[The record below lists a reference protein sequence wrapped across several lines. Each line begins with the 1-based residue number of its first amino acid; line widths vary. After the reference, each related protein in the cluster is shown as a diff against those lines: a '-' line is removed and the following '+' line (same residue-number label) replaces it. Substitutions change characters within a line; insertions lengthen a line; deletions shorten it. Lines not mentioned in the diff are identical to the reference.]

1 MPPRRPRAS
10 NPNASSRPAKARPAR
25 GAAAKGKPSGK
36 PPGDRKPSPTGSK
49 NAGKKAPAKPPVKPP
64 VKPAKRARAAA
75 SSGGTGALRDASR
88 PGAVRIQR
96 FMADAGVASRRA
108 CEALIEEGRVTINGE
123 RVTELP
129 LFVVPGTD
137 RIEVDGEPMRLH
149 FDTDRPVERL
159 IYVMLHKPRQTVTTV
174 FDPDGRRTV
183 VDLVEHPSGA
193 RLFPVG
199 RLDYDTMGLVL
210 MTNDGE
216 LANRLTHPRYGVH
229 KTYRA
234 IVKGR
239 IEDEHIA
246 ELERGVFLA
255 ERREGRTV
263 GAKRTAHVQ
272 MKIVKRDATRTLLEL
287 TLEEGRNRQVRR
299 MLAKV
304 GHPVKKLTRV
314 GMGPLKLTKVAL
326 GEWRE
331 LTRDEIRALRAAAN
345 ARPE

>member
-10 NPNASSRPAKARPAR
+10 NPNASP
-25 GAAAKGKPSGK
+25 
-36 PPGDRKPSPTGSK
+36 RKPT
-49 NAGKKAPAKPPVKPP
+49 KP
-64 VKPAKRARAAA
+64 RA
-75 SSGGTGALRDASR
+75 SSGGKPAPKGKTTKKAGPARAAKPKPRPKAAPGDIAGLRDASR

-123 RVTELP
+123 CVTELP

-149 FDTDRPVERL
+149 FDTTRPVERL
-159 IYVMLHKPRQTVTTV
+159 IYVMLNKPRATVTTV

-183 VDLVEHPSGA
+183 VDLVQHPSGV

-199 RLDYDTMGLVL
+199 RLDFDTMGLVL
-210 MTNDGE
+210 LTNDGE

-234 IVKGR
+234 IVRGR
-239 IEDEHIA
+239 IEDDQIE

-272 MKIVKRDATRTLLEL
+272 MKIVKRDATRTMLEL

-314 GMGPLKLTKVAL
+314 GMGPLRLRQVTL
-326 GEWRE
+326 GQWRE

-345 ARPE
+345 AKTE

>member
-1 MPPRRPRAS
+1 MPTRR
-10 NPNASSRPAKARPAR
+10 
-25 GAAAKGKPSGK
+25 GPSGR
-36 PPGDRKPSPTGSK
+36 PTQPDQPAGD
-49 NAGKKAPAKPPVKPP
+49 PV
-64 VKPAKRARAAA
+64 RR
-75 SSGGTGALRDASR
+75 LRDASR
-88 PGAVRIQR
+88 EGAVRIQR

-108 CEALIEEGRVTINGE
+108 CEALIEEGRVLINGE
-123 RVTELP
+123 KITDLP
-129 LFVVPGTD
+129 IFVVPGED
-137 RIEVDGEPMRLH
+137 RVEVDGEPLRVH
-149 FDTDRPVERL
+149 FDRSKSDRGKATKSVAGERL
-159 IYVMLHKPRQTVTTV
+159 VYVMLNKPRNTVTTV
-174 FDPDGRRTV
+174 YDPDGRRTV
-183 VDLVEHPSGA
+183 IDLVEHPSGV

-234 IVKGR
+234 VVKGR
-239 IEDEHIA
+239 IEDDAVE
-246 ELERGVFLA
+246 ELEKGVYLA
-255 ERREGRTV
+255 QRQEGRTV

-314 GMGPLKLTKVAL
+314 GMGPLLLSKVAL

-331 LTRDEIRALRAAAN
+331 LSRDELARLKKAAGMGA
-345 ARPE
+345 AR